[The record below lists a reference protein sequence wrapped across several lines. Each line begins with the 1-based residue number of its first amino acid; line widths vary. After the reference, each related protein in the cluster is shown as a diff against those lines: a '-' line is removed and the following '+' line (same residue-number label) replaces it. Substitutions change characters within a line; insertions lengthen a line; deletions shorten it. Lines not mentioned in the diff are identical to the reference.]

1 MAHRWIGLLVLGL
14 TLLGSRVRADDL
26 PTSNEIEEKLGQ
38 TTERMGGMLAI
49 REVKDA
55 HWIVVTALPLPTTFR
70 MDCGSLG
77 LTAYL
82 GVATD
87 DVGAVAIPL
96 TDKILTEAQCVT
108 LIQRTEGPLR
118 RLTAAPQDVARSAAS
133 AP

>member
-1 MAHRWIGLLVLGL
+1 MAQRWIGVLVLGL
-14 TLLGSRVRADDL
+14 TLFGSGARADDL

-38 TTERMGGMLAI
+38 TVERMGGMLAI

-55 HWIVVTALPLPTTFR
+55 HWVVVTALPLPTTFR

-87 DVGAVAIPL
+87 DVGAVAISL
-96 TDKILTEAQCVT
+96 TDKVLTEAQCVT
-108 LIQRTEGPLR
+108 LIKRAEGPLR

-133 AP
+133 VP